1 MKCPQCNSEE
11 VIIKSLD
18 DTVKVTECKCSK
30 CKEKWINTDLTLNE
44 FKEWMR
50 NKGYGFTE

>member
-1 MKCPQCNSEE
+1 MKCPSCNSEE

-18 DTVKVTECKCSK
+18 DTVKVAECKCCE
-30 CKEKWINTDLTLNE
+30 CKEKWINTDLTLSE

-50 NKGYGFTE
+50 SKGYGFTE